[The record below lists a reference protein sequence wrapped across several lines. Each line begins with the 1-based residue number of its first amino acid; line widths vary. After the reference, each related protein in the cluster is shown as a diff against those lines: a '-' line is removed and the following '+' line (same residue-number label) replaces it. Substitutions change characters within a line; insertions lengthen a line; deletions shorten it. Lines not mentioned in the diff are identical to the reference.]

1 MSVMGNF
8 MVDSVVSE
16 QREAVANMVE
26 YLSKKYGID
35 IHKTSTGHK
44 ECKDD
49 TCLLDDFPIPNLT
62 GHREIGFTSCPG
74 DNLFALI
81 EDLRKTETASIG
93 RKVVINSTYNSTQI
107 ASLINPSATA
117 QLDK

>member
-1 MSVMGNF
+1 MGNF

-16 QREAVANMVE
+16 QADAVRNMVE

-35 IHKTSTGHK
+35 IHKTSIGHK
-44 ECKDD
+44 ECKDES
-49 TCLLDDFPIPNLT
+49 CLLSDFSIPNLT

-74 DNLFALI
+74 DNLFTLI
-81 EDLRKTETASIG
+81 DDIRKTETASIG
-93 RKVVINSTYNSTQI
+93 RNIVINPTYNSTQV
-107 ASLINPSATA
+107 ASLVDNPSVG